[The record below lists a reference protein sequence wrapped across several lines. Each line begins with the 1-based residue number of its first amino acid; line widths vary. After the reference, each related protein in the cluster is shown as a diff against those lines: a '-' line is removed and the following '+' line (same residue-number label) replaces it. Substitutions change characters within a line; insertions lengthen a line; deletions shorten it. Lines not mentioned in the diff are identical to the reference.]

1 MPDSLVSII
10 VPVYNSEKTLHRCVD
25 SILGQTYQHFELL
38 LINDGSK
45 DRSGEICDE
54 YARKDSRVRV
64 FHKENGGVSSAR
76 NLGLDYALGDWVA
89 FVDSDDWVDSLYLSS
104 FEIDEKI
111 DLSCTHMR
119 VVGWNEWES
128 IPLLDQTWV
137 NGPDFL
143 SYIIRRSNYPFCK
156 LFKRIII
163 DDNRLRFNENIHYGE
178 DTLFVYSFIY
188 FVGVAKTVSSDG
200 YNYDCSNMS
209 SLSKKHHSW
218 EEYSYT
224 IDMISKAI
232 SRLENKYAWN
242 GYDERN
248 IIVNNL
254 LTTHLRYI
262 MRHCDLLTINKE
274 LRGIVSNDNVLI
286 QIKDNKSWKK
296 SISRRVFDSMIKSK
310 MYILCSLYLYISRYV
325 V

>member
-1 MPDSLVSII
+1 MNNPKISVI
-10 VPVYNSEKTLHRCVD
+10 VPVYNAESTIRRCVD
-25 SILGQTYQHFELL
+25 SILAQTFTDFECL
-38 LINDGSK
+38 LIDDGSK
-45 DRSGEICDE
+45 DRSGAICDE
-54 YARKDSRVRV
+54 YAEKDSRVRV

-76 NLGLDYALGDWVA
+76 NLGLDNATGEWIA
-89 FVDSDDWVDSLYLSS
+89 FVDSDDWVDSYYLSS
-104 FEIDEKI
+104 FEIEEEI
-111 DLSCTHMR
+111 DLSCAHMM
-119 VVGWNEWES
+119 VEGWKEWES

-137 NGPDFL
+137 IGPDFL

-156 LFKRIII
+156 LFRRLIIT
-163 DDNRLRFNENIHYGE
+163 DNRIRFNESIHYGE

-188 FVGVAKTVSSDG
+188 FVGVAKTVSSAG
-200 YNYDCSNMS
+200 YHYNCNNIN
-209 SLSKKHHSW
+209 SLSKKHHNW

-224 IDMISKAI
+224 IDKICNAI
-232 SRLENKYAWN
+232 NRLENTYAWN

-262 MRHCDLLTINKE
+262 MRHCGFLNIYNE
-274 LRGIVSNDNVLI
+274 LRRIVMNNNVLI
-286 QIKDNKSWKK
+286 QINDNKSWNK
-296 SISRRVFDSMIKSK
+296 SISRRVFDSLIKSK